1 MKVCVETDR
10 LILRVLDESSCDMVL
25 SFLSKGKDIF
35 EEYEMQRPPLYYTPL
50 YQKSILNQ
58 EHVATLGNRYV
69 RYYVFLK
76 EDPTVVIG
84 TVSCG
89 NIMGEPYCCGT
100 LGYKF
105 DKSYW
110 HKGYAR
116 EALRAVIEEVFEE
129 IKLHRVIAYVMEGN
143 EPSIKLLEAVG
154 FSLEGLCEK
163 NLKVKGEWKTHR
175 LYALLNPYEELG

>member
-10 LILRVLDESSCDMVL
+10 LSLRVLDEGGCDMVL
-25 SFLSKGKDIF
+25 SFLSKGRDVF
-35 EEYEMQRPPLYYTPL
+35 EQYEMKRPPLYYTPI
-50 YQKSILNQ
+50 YQKSVLNQ
-58 EHVATLGNRYV
+58 EHMATLGNRYV

-100 LGYKF
+100 IGYKF
-105 DKSYW
+105 DKAYW
-110 HKGYAR
+110 HQGYAR
-116 EALRAVIEEVFEE
+116 EALRAVIEEIFQE
-129 IKLHRVIAYVMEGN
+129 IKLHRVIAYVMEEN

-163 NLKVKGEWKTHR
+163 NLKVNGVWQTHR
-175 LYALLNPYEELG
+175 LYGLLNPYEE